1 MDEVFKSDIH
11 YQEHTGV
18 LTHKL
23 SQPSEQKILDRNSRL
38 RNNPGAINDLG
49 HGQEGGSWGRMVAS
63 VPMIVFEDAKRQG
76 YDLSNPDADI
86 SGREMNRFLQSPMGK
101 ACLVQGD

>member
-1 MDEVFKSDIH
+1 MDEVLRSDVH

-23 SQPSEQKILDRNSRL
+23 TQPTEKLILDGNARL
-38 RNNPGAINDLG
+38 RSCKGALRDLG
-49 HGQEGGSWGRMVAS
+49 QDSEGGSWGRMVAS
-63 VPMIVFEDAKRQG
+63 IPFIIFEQAKRDG
-76 YDLSNPDADI
+76 FDLSCKDADI
-86 SGREMNRFLQSPMGK
+86 AGREMSRFLQTPAGK